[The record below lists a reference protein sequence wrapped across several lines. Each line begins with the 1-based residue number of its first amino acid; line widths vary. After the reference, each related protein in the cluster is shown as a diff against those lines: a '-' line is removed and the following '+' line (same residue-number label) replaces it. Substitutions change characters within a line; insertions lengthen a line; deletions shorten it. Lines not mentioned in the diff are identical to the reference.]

1 MKTLE
6 QVLNEKIKGLYY
18 GPRVILPFV
27 VDILKVVIDDDIITD
42 FSPLSEIA
50 YYEKQDNF
58 TEIYFFEHK
67 DILKDVSKYEVIKMI
82 VVEEGDDM
90 FDLDNHKK
98 IALNPIEHHLLE
110 ISKLDD
116 DVIFIE

>member
-1 MKTLE
+1 MKTLQ
-6 QVLNEKIKGLYY
+6 QVLDEKIKGLYY

-27 VDILKVVIDDDIITD
+27 ADILKVIIDDDIITD

-82 VVEEGDDM
+82 VVEEGENM
-90 FDLDNHKK
+90 FNFSNHKK
-98 IALNPIEHHLLE
+98 IALNPLEKHQIE
-110 ISKLDD
+110 ISELDD
-116 DVIFIE
+116 EMIFIE

>member
-1 MKTLE
+1 MKTID
-6 QVLNEKIKGLYY
+6 QVLNEKIKGLFF

-27 VDILKVVIDDDIITD
+27 ADILKVVIDDDIVTD

-50 YYEKQDNF
+50 YYEKQDDF

-82 VVEEGDDM
+82 VVEEGKDM
-90 FDLDNHKK
+90 FDFKNHRK
-98 IALNPIEHHLLE
+98 IALNPLEKHQIE
-110 ISKLDD
+110 ISELDD
-116 DVIFIE
+116 ELIFIE

>member
-1 MKTLE
+1 MKTIK
-6 QVLNEKIKGLYY
+6 QVLEEKNKGLYF
-18 GPRVILPFV
+18 GPRVLLPFV
-27 VDILKVVIDDDIITD
+27 ADILKVVIDDDIITD

-50 YYEKQDNF
+50 YYEKQDDF

-82 VVEEGDDM
+82 VVEEGKDM
-90 FDLDNHKK
+90 FDVSNHTK
-98 IALNPIEHHLLE
+98 ISLNPVEHHQLE
-110 ISKLDD
+110 IKELDD

>member
-1 MKTLE
+1 MKTID
-6 QVLNEKIKGLYY
+6 QVLNEKIKGLFF

-27 VDILKVVIDDDIITD
+27 ADILKVVIDDDIVTD

-50 YYEKQDNF
+50 YYEKQDEF

-82 VVEEGDDM
+82 VVEEGADM
-90 FDLDNHKK
+90 FDFKNHRK
-98 IALNPIEHHLLE
+98 IALNPIKNHQIE
-110 ISKLDD
+110 ISELDD
-116 DVIFIE
+116 ELIFIE